1 MNRLWLGG
9 DFRRVFLEAL
19 ILAIVAFA
27 VGLSV
32 NFTIVFN
39 AFEGKN
45 ITSSLSHESAGKIAE
60 SSVSDADLLPFPVV
74 LEEIDELLAA
84 GAVLI
89 DARNSSAY
97 EKAHLQGAISLPLGQ
112 AKKDIAEF
120 QKSVP
125 ADKTL
130 ILYCSGFGCPDSF
143 DLGVLLLQAGYTDVL
158 VYEGGFPEW
167 QDAGRPLAG
176 KGID

>member
-1 MNRLWLGG
+1 MNSDWLGG
-9 DFRRVFLEAL
+9 DIRRVILEAL

-45 ITSSLSHESAGKIAE
+45 ITSSLSHESVEKTAE
-60 SSVSDADLLPFPVV
+60 SSASDAELLPFPVV
-74 LEEIDELLAA
+74 LEEIDELLAD

-97 EKAHLQGAISLPLGQ
+97 DKAHLKGALSLPLGQ
-112 AKKDIAEF
+112 AEKGIAAL
-120 QKSVP
+120 QTHVA
-125 ADKTL
+125 ADTIL